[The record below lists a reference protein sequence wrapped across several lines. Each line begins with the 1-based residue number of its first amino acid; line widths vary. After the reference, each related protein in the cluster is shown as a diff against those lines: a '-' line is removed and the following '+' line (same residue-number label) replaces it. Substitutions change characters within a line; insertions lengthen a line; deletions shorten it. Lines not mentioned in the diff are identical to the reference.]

1 MFVNQV
7 NSEQSSMFVQ
17 EYQYVHTVS
26 LYILDLL
33 EMT

>member
-7 NSEQSSMFVQ
+7 NSESSMFVQ